1 MCAVPHFFGMKS
13 EGLFSMPPMFFE
25 NKIAQRTFYFPSAV
39 G

>member
-13 EGLFSMPPMFFE
+13 EGLFFYASMFFE
-25 NKIAQRTFYFPSAV
+25 NKIAQRIFYIPSAV